1 MIETIIGCILN
12 IIILLIPIIV
22 CKHKENKK
30 EKQYKKE
37 HPTFIKIK
45 EIGMNEQHLGLPT
58 TQKQY
63 GKKYIICPKCKSKKV
78 ICISNL
84 MNIPRYK
91 CTECEY
97 EGYTN

>member
-1 MIETIIGCILN
+1 MIETIIGCILT

-22 CKHKENKK
+22 KDKK
-30 EKQYKKE
+30 KKQYEYKYKKE
-37 HPTFIKIK
+37 HPTFIRIK
-45 EIGMNEQHLGLPT
+45 EIGINEQHLGLPT
-58 TQKQY
+58 TQKRY
-63 GKKYIICPKCKSKKV
+63 GKEYIICPKCKSKKV

-91 CTECEY
+91 CTKCGY